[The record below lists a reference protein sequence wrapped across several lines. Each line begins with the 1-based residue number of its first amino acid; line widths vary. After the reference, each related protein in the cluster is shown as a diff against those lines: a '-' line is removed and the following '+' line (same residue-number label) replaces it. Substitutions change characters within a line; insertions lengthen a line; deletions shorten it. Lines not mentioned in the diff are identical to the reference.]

1 MATHPRAGIL
11 DLPTE
16 TLVSILENPTVPTS
30 TLYSLAVSCRRL
42 HFVALPIYF
51 SRHGLT
57 PSSKSIV
64 IDMRTDRRD
73 VLAALQTA
81 LLIPNTEEITCT
93 FPHPSCTSIFPLLT
107 HLTRLENYL
116 SRLPSVRHV
125 TLCLDTRGSVCLAVG
140 DDKALRAWTT
150 RMKSL
155 LNCILEKQCECL
167 TMMYGGQLTKSYKLT
182 PPATRRGPIMRL
194 LSAISCVLRGRTS
207 EIPPPTFSR
216 VSRQGH
222 AHIEMSLRPPLH
234 HSYKLASL
242 EIHSAIL
249 ILPPGLSWTLAVLR
263 TCPTISLTLG
273 CHAEAAIPWSAVL
286 PLIASAATHVT
297 SLTLSDGD
305 SDSWR
310 YSDAVAEAEILDFI
324 SRLPRLRHLSIS
336 HHSQTDFVE
345 GPLLNLPDL
354 ETLRAP
360 AKLILHSLRRSVP
373 PKIQSIC
380 VLWSDR
386 DLVSIGLLAAALS
399 ALPSPPRVSVS
410 VTSSMYR
417 PAFPIAPSFL
427 ERVGAL
433 EITPAPYVPLTD
445 ITELAAWV
453 GVFPRVRHVDVAF
466 DPKSQGFHADLA
478 IFLGAVKVTAVLDK
492 IKVNGRVYNLPHAGM
507 APTLT

>member
-1 MATHPRAGIL
+1 MAAHPRAGIL

-16 TLVSILENPTVPTS
+16 TLVDILENRMVPTRS
-30 TLYSLAVSCRRL
+30 LYSLALSCRQL

-81 LLIPNTEEITCT
+81 LFIPNTEEIICT
-93 FPHPSCTSIFPLLT
+93 FPHPSCTSIFPLLS
-107 HLTRLENYL
+107 HLTRLEKYL

-125 TLCLDTRGSVCLAVG
+125 ALCLDIRGSACLAVG

-150 RMKSL
+150 RMESL
-155 LNCILEKQCECL
+155 LTYILEKECQCL
-167 TMMYGGQLTKSYKLT
+167 TMLYGGQLTQAYKLT

-194 LSAISCVLRGRTS
+194 LSAIPRVLRGRTS
-207 EIPPPTFSR
+207 EILPPTFSR
-216 VSRQGH
+216 VSRKGH
-222 AHIEMSLRPPLH
+222 AHIEIALRPSLH

-249 ILPPGLSWTLAVLR
+249 VLPPGLSWTLAVLR
-263 TCPTISLTLG
+263 TCPIISLTLG
-273 CHAEAAIPWSAVL
+273 CHADAAIPWSTVL

-305 SDSWR
+305 PASWR
-310 YSDAVAEAEILDFI
+310 NSDPVAEADILDFI
-324 SRLPRLRHLSIS
+324 SRLPHLRHLSIS
-336 HHSQTDFVE
+336 YQSRTEFVE
-345 GPLLNLPDL
+345 GSLLNLPDL

-360 AKLILHSLRRSVP
+360 AKFILHPLRRSAL

-386 DLVSIGLLAAALS
+386 HLASIRLLAAALS

-417 PAFPIAPSFL
+417 PAFPIAPTFL
-427 ERVGAL
+427 ERVVAL
-433 EITPAPYVPLTD
+433 EITPSPYVPLKD
-445 ITELAAWV
+445 MTELAAWV
-453 GVFPRVRHVDVAF
+453 GVFPRVQHVDIAF
-466 DPKSQGFHADLA
+466 DPKSQGFHADLTV
-478 IFLGAVKVTAVLDK
+478 FLGAVKATAVLNK
-492 IKVNGRVYNLPHAGM
+492 IKVNGRVYDLPHAGM
-507 APTLT
+507 APT